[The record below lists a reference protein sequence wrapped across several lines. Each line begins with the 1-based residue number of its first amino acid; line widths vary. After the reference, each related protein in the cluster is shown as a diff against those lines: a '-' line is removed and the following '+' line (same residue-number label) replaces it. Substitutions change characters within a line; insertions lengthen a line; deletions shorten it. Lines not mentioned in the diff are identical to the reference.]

1 MERLEKKRINGHY
14 YYYYSKWGWIGGR
27 CRRLWQ
33 KYLGKPDD
41 ILHAV
46 EGSGPTP
53 TYAEVF
59 HFGLSETLVK
69 ECRLAKIIDKVDAHC
84 PKRQQGLSVGAY
96 LAIAAFNR
104 AMEPLSKSAMFDWLA
119 TTTLRR
125 HFPHAS
131 KTALASQRFWDH
143 MGHLEADMTRTIW
156 KDIIT
161 DVIAREAMTLDAV
174 CYDGTNFYTFIDTFN
189 ARCDIAKRGKNKQGR
204 ANLRQVSSALF
215 CHAES
220 QVPLYYEVYDGNRH
234 DAKQFPVM
242 IEHFH
247 QFLRD
252 TFGTTSHTPQLTLI
266 FDKGNNSKD
275 NFALVDTLKLHY
287 VGSIKLSQV
296 KDLATLSNQDSRWI
310 PCQTLGLEQT
320 KCFRVTQDIY
330 GKTRTLLV
338 TYNANLFETQCLT
351 LHNDITKAMTE
362 LSALRQKL
370 QDRAAGLIQG
380 GKCPTVASITKQC
393 QAMLSR
399 PYMKQIMTYTV
410 NKDDQDIPQLDY
422 DIDHDVIKQ
431 LSDTY
436 LGKNILLTDRAQWHD
451 EQIIAAYR
459 SQFHIEN
466 VFKDMKDRDI
476 GSWWP
481 LYHWTDQKIN
491 VHSLYCT
498 IAVLLR
504 ALAHRR
510 VKQGGIDISMK
521 RLLAELDEIK
531 EVIVLYP
538 RKRGAKMAPQHT
550 VLSKTSELQQ
560 SLLSILGIEQEEIV
574 PLG

>member
-1 MERLEKKRINGHY
+1 
-14 YYYYSKWGWIGGR
+14 
-27 CRRLWQ
+27 
-33 KYLGKPDD
+33 
-41 ILHAV
+41 
-46 EGSGPTP
+46 
-53 TYAEVF
+53 
-59 HFGLSETLVK
+59 
-69 ECRLAKIIDKVDAHC
+69 
-84 PKRQQGLSVGAY
+84 
-96 LAIAAFNR
+96 
-104 AMEPLSKSAMFDWLA
+104 
-119 TTTLRR
+119 
-125 HFPHAS
+125 
-131 KTALASQRFWDH
+131 
-143 MGHLEADMTRTIW
+143 
-156 KDIIT
+156 
-161 DVIAREAMTLDAV
+161 
-174 CYDGTNFYTFIDTFN
+174 
-189 ARCDIAKRGKNKQGR
+189 
-204 ANLRQVSSALF
+204 
-215 CHAES
+215 
-220 QVPLYYEVYDGNRH
+220 
-234 DAKQFPVM
+234 M

-247 QFLRD
+247 QLLRD

-287 VGSIKLSQV
+287 VGSIKLSEV
-296 KDLATLSNQDSRWI
+296 KDLTTISNQDSRWM

-330 GKTRTLLV
+330 GKTRTLIV

-370 QDRAAGLIQG
+370 QDRAAGLMKG

-393 QAMLSR
+393 QVMLSR

-410 NKDDQDIPQLDY
+410 NKADQDIPQLDY

-436 LGKNILLTDRAQWHD
+436 LGKNILITDRVQWHD

-521 RLLAELDEIK
+521 RLLAELEEIK

-560 SLLSILGIEQEEIV
+560 SLLSILGIEPEESV